1 MPTKAEKTKGS
12 KKMKKAARI
21 RLTRLQQL
29 WDFVPEVFQPGTLLY
44 VGAGIL
50 RAEFLLQLM
59 VAGRKV
65 TILEAYAPNV
75 AYYQLSRQP
84 VIHMDVRALCGVGRY
99 DAAFWWHGPEHV
111 SKKELPAVL
120 AGLESRADLVVV
132 GCPWGKYAQEAVGG
146 NPYERHRSALT
157 PQDFQGWGYET
168 SQLGKR
174 NGRYESNIVAVK
186 RR

>member
-1 MPTKAEKTKGS
+1 MTKAE
-12 KKMKKAARI
+12 RI
-21 RLTRLQQL
+21 RLARLRQL

-59 VAGRKV
+59 VAGREV
-65 TILEAYAPNV
+65 TILEAYARNV
-75 AYYQLSRQP
+75 AYWQLSRQS
-84 VIHMDVRALCGVGRY
+84 VIHMDVRALGEVGRY

-111 SKKELPAVL
+111 SKLDLPAVL
-120 AGLESRADLVVV
+120 EGLESRADLVVV

-146 NPYERHRSALT
+146 NPYEIHRSALT

-174 NGRYESNIVAVK
+174 NGRYESNILAVK